1 MNVVYKKIEDVRPY
15 DNNPRENEVA
25 VPYVL
30 NSIKEFGF
38 KVPIVVDKDNVI
50 VCGHTRYEA
59 AKELGYKEIPCVVAD
74 NMTEQQIKMFRL
86 VDNKTHEFSKW
97 DFEKLNEELDG
108 IFDINMEDFGFTDIS
123 IPDTPKMQEKE
134 EHEARTVC
142 CPKCG
147 YEFEA

>member
-15 DNNPRENEVA
+15 DNNPRENEAA

-38 KVPIVVDKDNVI
+38 KVPIVIDKDNVI

-59 AKELGYKEIPCVVAD
+59 AQELGYKEIPCVVAD

-97 DFEKLNEELDG
+97 DFSKLNEELDS

-123 IPDTPKMQEKE
+123 IPETPEVQEKE

>member
-1 MNVVYKKIEDVRPY
+1 MNVVYKKIEDVQPY
-15 DNNPRENEVA
+15 DNNPRKNEAA
-25 VPYVL
+25 VPYVK

-38 KVPIVVDKDNVI
+38 KVPVLIDENGVI

-86 VDNKTHEFSKW
+86 VDNKTHEVSKW

-108 IFDINMEDFGFTDIS
+108 IFDINMEEFGFTDIAVPA
-123 IPDTPKMQEKE
+123 IPETKKK
-134 EHEARTVC
+134 EARTVC

-147 YEFEA
+147 YEFEV